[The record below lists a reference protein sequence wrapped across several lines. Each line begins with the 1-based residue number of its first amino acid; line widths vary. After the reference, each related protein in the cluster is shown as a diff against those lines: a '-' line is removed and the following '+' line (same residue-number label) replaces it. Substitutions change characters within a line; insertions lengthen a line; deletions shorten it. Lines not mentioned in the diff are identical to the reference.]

1 MVILNIN
8 IFRQSRHDNIGM
20 ASQTAS
26 DKMNMAQINA
36 LTAANNMGSMNVPAA
51 AAAAMQAF
59 QQQLFRGKVLIIFTY
74 YFFLF

>member
-1 MVILNIN
+1 M
-8 IFRQSRHDNIGM
+8 GM
-20 ASQTAS
+20 SAQTAT

-59 QQQLFRGKVLIIFTY
+59 QQQLFRGKVIYYISYFYYVYLRFDFFENIIF
-74 YFFLF
+74 L